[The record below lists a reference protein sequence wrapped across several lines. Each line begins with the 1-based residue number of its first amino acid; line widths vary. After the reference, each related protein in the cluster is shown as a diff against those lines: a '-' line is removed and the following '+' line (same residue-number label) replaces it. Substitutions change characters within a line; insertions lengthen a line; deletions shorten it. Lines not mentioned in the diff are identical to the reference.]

1 MGYHADYPCV
11 GLRLMFD
18 RLHTI
23 WTLLEGQRLRYAG
36 ALLSLIVASMLLYA
50 VPIVPQVVLDAVLTD
65 DVREGSLPERVGL
78 WALGGRAFLAENLWV
93 AALAVIGLTTLAAIA
108 TYFRGRWVAIA
119 AESVVCRLRDRL
131 HNHLNQLPC
140 RWYDQ
145 AETGDILQRCT
156 SDVDTLRNF
165 LAMQVIEIGRAIAM
179 MIIPLPIML
188 LMDVRMTLASVVV
201 LPLIIGSAVYFF
213 GRVKSVFRE
222 KDEAEGRLTA
232 CVNENL
238 TGIRVVRAFARQEF
252 ECDKF
257 QERNDEHRR
266 LDYRLYAILSW
277 FWSASDEL
285 CFLQKALV
293 FILGGYWVAVGTL
306 EIGTYYFFIAAV
318 SMYVW
323 PVRMMGRLLAELG
336 KAIVAV
342 DRIHEILDSPVEQV
356 TGVLSPPSVQHPGLI
371 EFHDVDFAHGETPV
385 VHNMNFRINAGSTLA
400 IVGPS
405 GSGKSTLINLLLRF
419 YDTDA
424 GTIVVDGVDIKSLD
438 RQEHRRRM
446 AVVMQDP
453 FLYSRSIHDNIAL
466 SRRTASDEEV
476 HVATRVAC
484 IHDSILE
491 FEEGYETVVG
501 ERGLTLSGGQRQR
514 VAIAR
519 ALLQQPDILVLDDAL
534 SAVDTRTER
543 FILEAMRDRHGRQTT
558 IVIAH
563 RLSTL
568 TAADDIIVLDEGRI
582 IQQGTHESL
591 VTEEGMYRRLWDIQT
606 TIESTEEGAA

>member
-1 MGYHADYPCV
+1 
-11 GLRLMFD
+11 MFD
-18 RLHTI
+18 RMHTI
-23 WTLLEGQRLRYAG
+23 WALLEGQRIRYAG
-36 ALLSLIVASMLLYA
+36 ALVALIVASMLLYA
-50 VPIVPQVVLDAVLTD
+50 VPIVPQVVLDGVLTD
-65 DVREGSLPERVGL
+65 EVRGGSLPERVGL
-78 WALGGRAFLAENLWV
+78 WLLGGREFLAANLWV
-93 AALAVIGLTTLAAIA
+93 AAVAVIGLTLLAAAA
-108 TYFRGRWVAIA
+108 TYFRGRWVALA

-131 HNHLNQLPC
+131 HEHLNHLPC
-140 RWYDQ
+140 AWYDE
-145 AETGDILQRCT
+145 AETGDVLQRCT

-165 LAMQVIEIGRAIAM
+165 LAMQVIEIGRAVAM
-179 MIIPLPIML
+179 MLIPLPLMFM
-188 LMDVRMTLASVVV
+188 MDVPMTIASIV
-201 LPLIIGSAVYFF
+201 LLPIIIAWALYFF
-213 GRVKSVFRE
+213 GRVKTVFRE

-238 TGIRVVRAFARQEF
+238 TGTRVVRAFARQDF
-252 ECDKF
+252 EREKF
-257 QERNDEHRR
+257 HDRNDDHRR

-277 FWSASDEL
+277 FWAASDEL

-293 FILGGYWVAVGTL
+293 FILGGYWVAVGSL

-342 DRIHEILDSPVEQV
+342 DRIHEILETPIEAV
-356 TGVLSPPSVQHPGLI
+356 TGTAIPESTDRSGHI
-371 EFHDVDFAHGETPV
+371 EFAGVTFAHGETAIV
-385 VHNMNFRINAGSTLA
+385 RDMQFEVKAGQTLA

-419 YDTDA
+419 YDADA
-424 GTIVVDGVDIKSLD
+424 GTITVDGADIATLD
-438 RQEHRRRM
+438 RQQHRRRM

-466 SRRTASDEEV
+466 SRRTASDDEV
-476 HVATRVAC
+476 HLATRVAC

-491 FEEGYETVVG
+491 FDEGYETVVG
-501 ERGLTLSGGQRQR
+501 ERGVTLSGGQRQR

-543 FILEAMRDRHGRQTT
+543 LILEAMRDRHGRQTT

-582 IQQGTHESL
+582 IQRGTHATLSAEA
-591 VTEEGMYRRLWDIQT
+591 GMYRRLWEIQT
-606 TIESTEEGAA
+606 TIESTEEGTA

>member
-1 MGYHADYPCV
+1 
-11 GLRLMFD
+11 
-18 RLHTI
+18 
-23 WTLLEGQRLRYAG
+23 
-36 ALLSLIVASMLLYA
+36 
-50 VPIVPQVVLDAVLTD
+50 
-65 DVREGSLPERVGL
+65 
-78 WALGGRAFLAENLWV
+78 
-93 AALAVIGLTTLAAIA
+93 
-108 TYFRGRWVAIA
+108 
-119 AESVVCRLRDRL
+119 
-131 HNHLNQLPC
+131 
-140 RWYDQ
+140 
-145 AETGDILQRCT
+145 
-156 SDVDTLRNF
+156 
-165 LAMQVIEIGRAIAM
+165 MQVIEIGRAIAM
-179 MIIPLPIML
+179 MVIPIPIML
-188 LMDVRMTLASVVV
+188 MMDVRMTIASVVL
-201 LPLIIGSAVYFF
+201 LPVIIGSAVYFF
-213 GRVKSVFRE
+213 GRVKVVFRE

-252 ECDKF
+252 EQDKF
-257 QERNDEHRR
+257 RDRNNEHRA

-285 CFLQKALV
+285 CFLQKAAV
-293 FILGGYWVAVGTL
+293 FILGGYWVAIGTL

-342 DRIHEILDSPVEQV
+342 DRIHEILESPSESA
-356 TGVLSPPSVQHPGLI
+356 TGESSPETIECSGRI
-371 EFHDVDFAHGETPV
+371 EFRNVSFAHGETPIV
-385 VHNMNFRINAGSTLA
+385 RGVNFSIDAGQTLA

-419 YDTDA
+419 YDLDA
-424 GTIVVDGVDIKSLD
+424 GVISVDGIDITTLD
-438 RQEHRRRM
+438 RQQHRRRM

-453 FLYSRSIHDNIAL
+453 FLYSRTIHDNIAL
-466 SRRTASDEEV
+466 SRRSADEDEV
-476 HVATRVAC
+476 RLATRVAC

-491 FEEGYETVVG
+491 FDDGYETVVG
-501 ERGLTLSGGQRQR
+501 ERGVTLSGGQRQR

-519 ALLQQPDILVLDDAL
+519 ALLQKPDILVLDDAL

-543 FILEAMRDRHGRQTT
+543 MILEAMRDRHGRQTT

-568 TAADDIIVLDEGRI
+568 MAADDIIVLDEGGI

-591 VTEEGMYRRLWDIQT
+591 ALEDGMYRRLWEIQT

>member
-1 MGYHADYPCV
+1 
-11 GLRLMFD
+11 MFD

-23 WTLLEGQRLRYAG
+23 WTLLEGQRLRYTG

-50 VPIVPQVVLDAVLTD
+50 VPVVPQVVLDGVLTD
-65 DVREGSLPERVGL
+65 EVREGSLPERIGL
-78 WALGGRAFLAENLWV
+78 WALGGRAFLSENLWV
-93 AALAVIGLTTLAAIA
+93 AALAVIVLTSLAAGA

-131 HNHLNQLPC
+131 HDHLNHLPC
-140 RWYDQ
+140 DWYDQ
-145 AETGDILQRCT
+145 AETGDVLQRCT

-188 LMDVRMTLASVVV
+188 LMDVRMTIASVVV
-201 LPLIIGSAVYFF
+201 LPLIVGSAVYFF
-213 GRVKSVFRE
+213 GRVKTVFRE

-238 TGIRVVRAFARQEF
+238 TGIRVVRAFARQQY
-252 ECDKF
+252 ECEKF
-257 QERNDEHRR
+257 QQRNEEHRR

-277 FWSASDEL
+277 FWSASDQL
-285 CFLQKALV
+285 CFLQKAMV

-342 DRIHEILDSPVEQV
+342 DRIHDILESAPEEVTGDVCPPPVQQPGRIEFQDIRFSHGDSPVV
-356 TGVLSPPSVQHPGLI
+356 R
-371 EFHDVDFAHGETPV
+371 
-385 VHNMNFRINAGSTLA
+385 NMNFEVGAGETLA

-419 YDTDA
+419 YDPDA
-424 GTIVVDGVDIKSLD
+424 GQIVVDGIDVRQLD
-438 RQEHRRRM
+438 RQAHRRRM

-453 FLYSRSIHDNIAL
+453 FLYSRSILDNIAL
-466 SRRTASDEEV
+466 SRRTASRDEV

-491 FEEGYETVVG
+491 FDNGYDTVVG

-519 ALLQQPDILVLDDAL
+519 ALLQEPDILILDDAL

-543 FILEAMRDRHGRQTT
+543 LILEAMRDRHGRQTT
-558 IVIAH
+558 MVIAH

-568 TAADDIIVLDEGRI
+568 TAADSIIVLDAGQI
-582 IQQGTHESL
+582 IQRGTHESL
-591 VTEEGMYRRLWDIQT
+591 IAEEGMYRRLWDIQT
-606 TIESTEEGAA
+606 TIESTEEGAAG

>member
-1 MGYHADYPCV
+1 
-11 GLRLMFD
+11 MFD
-18 RLHTI
+18 RIHTI
-23 WTLLEGQRLRYAG
+23 WALLAGQRLRYAG
-36 ALLSLIVASMLLYA
+36 ALVSLIVASMLLYA
-50 VPIVPQVVLDAVLTD
+50 VPIVPQVVLDGVLTD
-65 DVREGSLPERVGL
+65 EVREGSLPERVGL
-78 WALGGRAFLAENLWV
+78 WLLGGRDFLGEHLWV
-93 AALAVIGLTTLAAIA
+93 AALAVIGLTLLAAAA
-108 TYFRGRWVAIA
+108 TYLRGRWVAIA

-131 HNHLNQLPC
+131 HHHLNHLPC
-140 RWYDQ
+140 TWYDE
-145 AETGDILQRCT
+145 AETGDVLQRCT

-165 LAMQVIEIGRAIAM
+165 LAMQVIEIGRALAM
-179 MIIPLPIML
+179 LLIPLPIMFMMDTGMAVASIVL
-188 LMDVRMTLASVVV
+188 L
-201 LPLIIGSAVYFF
+201 PFIIAWALFF
-213 GRVKSVFRE
+213 YGRVKTIFRD

-238 TGIRVVRAFARQEF
+238 TGIRVVRAFARQDF
-252 ECDKF
+252 ERAKF
-257 QERNDEHRR
+257 HDRNDEHRR
-266 LDYRLYAILSW
+266 LDYRLYAILAW
-277 FWSASDEL
+277 FWSASDQL
-285 CFLQKALV
+285 CFIQKALV
-293 FILGGYWVAVGTL
+293 FILGGYWVAVGSL

-342 DRIHEILDSPVEQV
+342 DRIHEILETPEETA
-356 TGVLSPPSVQHPGLI
+356 TGTQAPPHVAHPGHI
-371 EFHDVDFAHGETPV
+371 EFEAITFSHGSTPV
-385 VHNMNFRINAGSTLA
+385 VHGIDLSIDAGRTLA

-405 GSGKSTLINLLLRF
+405 GSGKSTLINLLLRL
-419 YDTDA
+419 YEPDA
-424 GTIVVDGVDIKSLD
+424 GRIRVDGVDITDLD
-438 RQEHRRRM
+438 RQAHRRRM

-466 SRRTASDEEV
+466 SRRTASDDEV
-476 HVATRVAC
+476 QLATRVAC

-491 FEEGYETVVG
+491 FDEGYETLVG
-501 ERGLTLSGGQRQR
+501 ERGVTLSGGQRQR

-519 ALLQQPDILVLDDAL
+519 ALLQQPEILVLDDAL

-543 FILEAMRDRHGRQTT
+543 MILEAMRDRHGRQTT

-582 IQQGTHESL
+582 VQQGTHASL
-591 VTEEGMYRRLWDIQT
+591 ASEPGMYRRLWEIQT

>member
-1 MGYHADYPCV
+1 
-11 GLRLMFD
+11 MFD
-18 RLHTI
+18 RIHTI
-23 WTLLEGQRLRYAG
+23 WTLLEGQRIRYAG
-36 ALLSLIVASMLLYA
+36 ALGSLILASMLLYA
-50 VPIVPQVVLDAVLTD
+50 VPIVPQVVLDGVLTD
-65 DVREGSLPERVGL
+65 EVREGSWPERMGL
-78 WALGGRAFLAENLWV
+78 WLLGGRAFLSEHLWL
-93 AALAVIGLTTLAAIA
+93 AAVAVIGLTLLAAVA

-131 HNHLNQLPC
+131 HNHLNHLPC
-140 RWYDQ
+140 SWYDRT
-145 AETGDILQRCT
+145 ETGDVLQRCT

-179 MIIPLPIML
+179 MLIPLPIMYM
-188 LMDVRMTLASVVV
+188 MDVRMTIASVVV
-201 LPLIIGSAVYFF
+201 LPLIVGSAVYFF

-238 TGIRVVRAFARQEF
+238 TGIRVVRAFARQDF
-252 ECDKF
+252 EREKF
-257 QERNDEHRR
+257 HERNDEHRR

-277 FWSASDEL
+277 FWAASDEL

-293 FILGGYWVAVGTL
+293 FILGGYWVAVGSL

-342 DRIHEILDSPVEQV
+342 DRIHEILESPVEPV
-356 TGVLSPPSVQHPGLI
+356 TGCAAPPEAAQPGRL
-371 EFHDVDFAHGETPV
+371 EFDAVSFAHGETPV
-385 VHNMNFRINAGSTLA
+385 VRDLTFTVAAGKTLA
-400 IVGPS
+400 VVGPS
-405 GSGKSTLINLLLRF
+405 GSGKTTLINLLLRF
-419 YDTDA
+419 YDPDGGA
-424 GTIVVDGVDIKSLD
+424 IRVDGVDITTLD
-438 RQEHRRRM
+438 RQLHRRRM

-466 SRRTASDEEV
+466 SRRGANDDEV
-476 HVATRVAC
+476 RLATRVAC

-491 FEEGYETVVG
+491 FDEGYETLVG
-501 ERGLTLSGGQRQR
+501 ERGVTLSGGQRQR

-543 FILEAMRDRHGRQTT
+543 LILEAMHDRRGRQTT
-558 IVIAH
+558 VVIAH

-568 TAADDIIVLDEGRI
+568 AAADDIIVLDEGHI
-582 IQQGTHESL
+582 IQRGTHEALSAQ
-591 VTEEGMYRRLWDIQT
+591 EGMYRRLWEIQT